1 MENLKKFGDSEL
13 TNEDWERV
21 VWGSCQRDTYM
32 KARVTSVL
40 ELLNLLRDTFKDS
53 LSNLLE
59 QAMEFA
65 AITSVDDDVNTKQAI
80 QQSGS
85 KIRFTG
91 IEFKVQQLK
100 ERGIPADGI
109 EIWRHLWDR
118 LDAMAQSN
126 EHYSISYAK
135 TACSFNEPRKGNK
148 EKQQIYVGH
157 YAFYP
162 VARNPAFKSIE
173 SAHFM
178 TCLNACIVSS
188 NASI

>member
-1 MENLKKFGDSEL
+1 
-13 TNEDWERV
+13 
-21 VWGSCQRDTYM
+21 
-32 KARVTSVL
+32 
-40 ELLNLLRDTFKDS
+40 
-53 LSNLLE
+53 
-59 QAMEFA
+59 MEFA

-118 LDAMAQSN
+118 LDAMAQGN
-126 EHYSISYAK
+126 EQYKISFAK

-148 EKQQIYVGH
+148 EKQQIYVGDPKKTSLG
-157 YAFYP
+157 YGWWVKRSTGKTEALFERLKSSGIDGLSAEMGLTDGKDLWFSVTLGSVIGKENFKKVIDLVLDELGYP
-162 VARNPAFKSIE
+162 
-173 SAHFM
+173 
-178 TCLNACIVSS
+178 
-188 NASI
+188 